1 MTEETSPRPFVF
13 VLMPFSSDFD
23 DTYRLAIK
31 PACEQAGA
39 YAERVD
45 EQIFDGSILQ
55 RIFNQIAKADIIVSD
70 LTGRNA
76 NVFYETGYAHAL
88 GKRTLLLTKNVD
100 DIPFDLKDFSH
111 IVYGG
116 RLTDLLKELEKKV
129 RWYIEN
135 PAERETT
142 PGNLIVRVNSVPLMS
157 EPRIRI
163 STTNLTGGA
172 DLTLDIHNS
181 VDREIRKLTFQLGL
195 ITPEMFRFSKW
206 SNNYS
211 KVLSLEDG
219 NCLHLL
225 GREFTLLPGSWDTIG
240 LTVSRTNQSEEAIKP
255 SKPYPF
261 AIRVFME
268 SGFTDF
274 PFLLTFSGNANSRQK
289 KINRLAR

>member
-1 MTEETSPRPFVF
+1 MIEETSPKPFVF

-100 DIPFDLKDFSH
+100 DIPFDLKHFAH

-135 PAERETT
+135 PAKRETT
-142 PGNLIVRVNSVPLMS
+142 PGNLIVRVNSVSLMS

-163 STTNLTGGA
+163 SSTDLTGGV

-181 VDREIRKLTFQLGL
+181 ADREIRKLTFQLGL
-195 ITPEMFRFSKW
+195 ITPGMFRFSKW
-206 SNNYS
+206 GNSYS

-219 NCLHLL
+219 NCLHLPA
-225 GREFTLLPGSWDTIG
+225 RELTLLPGSWDTIG
-240 LTVSRTNQSEEAIKP
+240 LAISRTNQSEEAIKP
-255 SKPYPF
+255 GKPYPC

-274 PFLLTFSGNANSRQK
+274 PFSLIFSGTANRKQK
-289 KINRLAR
+289 TINRLAR